1 MKIRM
6 KHKNADG
13 VYVEELVQE
22 SMVSIYECNGW
33 EIVQEGAKEVK
44 KEEEEI
50 KESKKILS
58 K

>member
-6 KHKNADG
+6 KHKNAEG

-22 SMVSIYECNGW
+22 SMVSIYEGNGW
-33 EIVQEGAKEVK
+33 EIVQEGAKEDK
-44 KEEEEI
+44 KEEKDT
-50 KESKKILS
+50 KEAKAILS